1 MAIAITT
8 AMDANGLSAFSAL
21 PLCPLML
28 LFWYLDGLKR
38 TEIGFV
44 WGPIR
49 DYGLAVLHSCLV
61 LGLIV
66 LLAWIT
72 GALDLE
78 KSRGRTAGINFA
90 IVALSTFLVAM
101 ITEEG
106 FFRGWLWASLK
117 RAGQSDPRVLAWTS
131 LSFALWHLSA
141 VLLETGFNPPLRQ
154 VPVFM
159 VNAAVLARSGACCGC
174 TRSIVVSSLAHGV
187 WNGVLMCSSVLEQ
200 RLVRWAFRRAASTD
214 RRSASW
220 GSFLTSL
227 LRLRCGTG
235 TRTSIN
241 RRRSNTRY
249 PDRNASL
256 SGPAILCALPH
267 RVYPCHRWR
276 GVTRKKEQQL
286 SHAG

>member
-159 VNAAVLARSGACCGC
+159 VNAAVLGAIWGMLRLYS
-174 TRSIVVSSLAHGV
+174 RSIVVSSLAHGV
-187 WNGVLMCSSVLEQ
+187 WNGGAYVLFGFGTKVGSLGIQASGIYGPEVGVLG
-200 RLVRWAFRRAASTD
+200 LVLNLAFAAALWHWYTHKHK
-214 RRSASW
+214 
-220 GSFLTSL
+220 
-227 LRLRCGTG
+227 
-235 TRTSIN
+235 
-241 RRRSNTRY
+241 
-249 PDRNASL
+249 
-256 SGPAILCALPH
+256 PAT
-267 RVYPCHRWR
+267 V
-276 GVTRKKEQQL
+276 Q
-286 SHAG
+286 HAIS